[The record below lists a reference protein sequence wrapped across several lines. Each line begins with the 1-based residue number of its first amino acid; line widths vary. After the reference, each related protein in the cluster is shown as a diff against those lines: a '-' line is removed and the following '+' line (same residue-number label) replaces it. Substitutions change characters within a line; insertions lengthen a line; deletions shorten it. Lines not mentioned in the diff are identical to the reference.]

1 MEYNKAIKP
10 APLTEQALY
19 QIVEQFIAVGAR
31 MGAAPFLKILR
42 FLRRNEQP
50 FGENKQGITPL
61 VGPFHLAKDS
71 TVALL
76 LFALHSP
83 QSRLIDDLSG
93 RYGYSHLTVDV
104 GEIDTPTGKPVM
116 TESMPNSPVHRSFQ
130 DEYGPRP
137 FLRVPINGWLARYG
151 MTPAEFRACVQD
163 KLGEAYDVVEV
174 LTWGRID
181 DPVRQVCS
189 DLAAVCLPEGM
200 REEFARQ
207 QRAGLLP
214 HSVTIHRSK
223 AGANGRGGSGT
234 LRLFVSPNGFARFFN
249 APYGN
254 QVTRPGQVFVSN
266 PKSDHTVWKTV
277 RRIGNILARVLVI
290 AAAVVAVRVVL
301 RRLTSSETTRWA
313 RLPVTQ
319 GCASLCVRIKE
330 GIMASASPS
339 EPSELV
345 PEPIKDSII
354 SAKHLTKKFADE
366 TASGPVQPG

>member
-1 MEYNKAIKP
+1 MEHNKNIKP
-10 APLTEQALY
+10 APPAEQALY
-19 QIVEQFIAVGAR
+19 QITEQFIAVGAR

-50 FGENKQGITPL
+50 LNENKQGITPTTL
-61 VGPFHLAKDS
+61 VGPFHLASKDP

-76 LFALHSP
+76 LFVPRSLE
-83 QSRLIDDLSG
+83 SRLIDDLSG

-116 TESMPNSPVHRSFQ
+116 TESMPNTRVHRSFQ

-137 FLRVPINGWLARYG
+137 FLRIPINAWLARFG
-151 MTPAEFRACVQD
+151 MTPAEFRACVQN

-200 REEFARQ
+200 REEIVKQ

-214 HSVTIHRSK
+214 HSVTIHRPK

-254 QVTRPGQVFVSN
+254 KVTRPGQVFVSN
-266 PKSDHTVWKTV
+266 PKSDHTFRKTV
-277 RRIGNILARVLVI
+277 RRIGSILARVLVM
-290 AAAVVAVRVVL
+290 AATVVAAVIAVRVVL
-301 RRLTSSETTRWA
+301 RRLTSRPIER
-313 RLPVTQ
+313 VVF
-319 GCASLCVRIKE
+319 CA
-330 GIMASASPS
+330 
-339 EPSELV
+339 
-345 PEPIKDSII
+345 
-354 SAKHLTKKFADE
+354 
-366 TASGPVQPG
+366 